1 MMPGS
6 IDRVRAIIKKEWL
19 DLSRN
24 RVIVGTTI
32 LLPVL
37 LTFMS
42 CMMLI
47 TASRDTHPQ
56 NPGKIPDW
64 LNKVAKDPREAAMLL
79 LANTAL
85 MMFSMVPVILPSI
98 MSAHSIVGEKLSRSL
113 EPLLATPVRTW
124 ELLAGKLLAIVVPT
138 LIPSTLG
145 YVAYVAVAHSVSPPR
160 VYELLLSAP
169 FVLSIVLVGPLWS
182 ILAVTFG
189 IMVSS
194 RASDLQSAQGLS
206 GLIVLPVIG
215 MGMAQ
220 TFGALSATVT
230 VVLGKA
236 LVLAVLDVG
245 GLFLCTSV
253 FERETILSRW
263 K

>member
-1 MMPGS
+1 MN
-6 IDRVRAIIKKEWL
+6 DRVRAIIRKEWL

-32 LLPVL
+32 FLPAL
-37 LTFMS
+37 LTVMS
-42 CMMLI
+42 CSMLVA
-47 TASRDTHPQ
+47 ASRDTHPSS
-56 NPGKIPDW
+56 GKVPEW
-64 LNKVAKDPREAAMLL
+64 LTKVASDPREAAMML
-79 LANTAL
+79 LANSAL
-85 MMFSMVPVILPSI
+85 MMFSIVPVILPSI
-98 MSAHSIVGEKLSRSL
+98 MAAHSIVGEKLSRSL

-124 ELLAGKLLAIVVPT
+124 ELLLGKLLAIVVPT
-138 LIPSTLG
+138 LVPATLG
-145 YVAYVAVAHSVSPPR
+145 YVAYAAVAHSVAPPR

-169 FVLSIVLVGPLWS
+169 FVLSIVLLGPLAS

-189 IMVSS
+189 MMVSA

-230 VVLGKA
+230 VVLAKA
-236 LVLAVLDVG
+236 LVFAVLDAG
-245 GLFLCTSV
+245 GLFLCISV